1 MPLLQPPLEP
11 APDEPTTGGQAPGHQ
26 TPGVF
31 AVSSRGAPTVLV
43 GAVAAAALGVL
54 VALGKTDAEA
64 GLLTAA
70 GLVAIGLVVGLRSPA
85 SAAAASPSRSAAA
98 SPASPEPGDVQTYV
112 SALELAPNP
121 ILVVSAEEADD
132 LAGRRI
138 AFANASARDL
148 LRVAREGALL
158 VAALRNP
165 NVLEAIDESLF
176 GGLDRVVT
184 YEPGGPQNRFW
195 RVWTNPL
202 PGTPAR
208 PRLALVI
215 MQDETDIRLNER
227 LRADF
232 LANASHELRT
242 PLASLTGFIE
252 TLRGH
257 AKDDEAARERFLAI
271 MGRQAE
277 RMARLIEDLMSL
289 SRIELNEHV
298 RPSGVCDLS
307 VAIADVADALSPQLE
322 AKGVTFD
329 FALPARGEAWVAADR
344 DQLIQVIQNLL
355 DNAVKYSP
363 IGGVVKVEGDVDLT
377 LDAAAAFRP
386 DARRLSAPEGGRM
399 SLQTPTWSPDVRY
412 AILRVSDLGPGLARE
427 VLPRLSERFYRVEG
441 QKSGDRSG
449 TGLGLAIV
457 KHIVNRHRGGF
468 LVESAPGQGAV
479 FCVYFPMAQ
488 QTLAAPNGA
497 RYERNMA
504 STEASTREE
513 IKLS

>member
-1 MPLLQPPLEP
+1 M
-11 APDEPTTGGQAPGHQ
+11 
-26 TPGVF
+26 
-31 AVSSRGAPTVLV
+31 
-43 GAVAAAALGVL
+43 GAVAAAAMAILVLLGKADAATGL
-54 VALGKTDAEA
+54 LAAVALGATGLVLGLRAPRRGQALTPRLTDALA
-64 GLLTAA
+64 T
-70 GLVAIGLVVGLRSPA
+70 P
-85 SAAAASPSRSAAA
+85 PD
-98 SPASPEPGDVQTYV
+98 PGDVQTYV

-121 ILVVSAEEADD
+121 ILVVSAEEPDD

-138 AFANASARDL
+138 TFANASARDL

-158 VAALRNP
+158 VAAVRNP

-176 GGLDRVVT
+176 GGMDRVVT
-184 YEPGGPQNRFW
+184 YEVGGAQSRFW

-227 LRADF
+227 MRADF

-257 AKDDEAARERFLAI
+257 AKDDEAARDRFLAI

-289 SRIELNEHV
+289 SRIELIEHV

-307 VAIADVADALSPQLE
+307 LAAADVADALSPQLA
-322 AKGVTFD
+322 AKGVTLD
-329 FALPARGEAWVAADR
+329 LALPPKGEAWVAGDR

-363 IGGVVKVEGDVDLT
+363 VGGVVKVEGEVGLT
-377 LDAAAAFRP
+377 LEAAAGFRP
-386 DARRLSAPEGGRM
+386 DARRLSAPDGGRM
-399 SLQTPTWSPDVRY
+399 SLQTPTWSADVRY
-412 AILRVSDLGPGLARE
+412 AILRVADLGPGLARE
-427 VLPRLSERFYRVEG
+427 TLPRLTERFYRVEG
-441 QKSGDRSG
+441 QKSGERSG

-468 LVESAPGQGAV
+468 LVESAPGHGAV

-488 QTLAAPNGA
+488 PTMTPPNSP
-497 RYERNMA
+497 RSERNMA
-504 STEASTREE
+504 PMELSAREE

>member
-1 MPLLQPPLEP
+1 MIM
-11 APDEPTTGGQAPGHQ
+11 
-26 TPGVF
+26 
-31 AVSSRGAPTVLV
+31 
-43 GAVAAAALGVL
+43 GAVAAAAVLIL
-54 VALGKTDAEA
+54 VALGKADAA
-64 GLLTAA
+64 SGLIAA
-70 GLVAIGLVVGLRSPA
+70 ALLIGLGLILSFRAPQPIGA
-85 SAAAASPSRSAAA
+85 LRQTLIDADAAP
-98 SPASPEPGDVQTYV
+98 PPTDPGDVQTYV

-121 ILVVSAEEADD
+121 ILVVSAEEPDD

-158 VAALRNP
+158 VAAMRNP

-176 GGLDRVVT
+176 GGIDRVVA
-184 YEPGGPQNRFW
+184 YEAGGPQSRFW
-195 RVWTNPL
+195 RVRTNPL

-227 LRADF
+227 MRADF

-257 AKDDEAARERFLAI
+257 AKDDEVARDRFLGI

-289 SRIELNEHV
+289 SRIELSEHI
-298 RPSGVCDLS
+298 RPSGVCDLGAA
-307 VAIADVADALSPQLE
+307 VADVADALSPQLA
-322 AKGVTFD
+322 AKGVTFE
-329 FALPARGEAWVAADR
+329 FGLPEKGAAWVAADR
-344 DQLIQVIQNLL
+344 DQLIQVVQNLL
-355 DNAVKYSP
+355 DNAIKYSP
-363 IGGVVKVEGDVDLT
+363 TGGVVKVDVDVGLT

-399 SLQTPTWSPDVRY
+399 SLQTPTWSADVRY
-412 AILRVSDLGPGLARE
+412 AILRVADLGPGLARE
-427 VLPRLSERFYRVEG
+427 TLPRLTERFYRVEG
-441 QKSGDRSG
+441 QKSGERSG

-479 FCVYFPMAQ
+479 FCVYFPMSASSPTSQ
-488 QTLAAPNGA
+488 SAAGSLPGPKND
-497 RYERNMA
+497 RNTPL
-504 STEASTREE
+504 TESSPREE

>member
-1 MPLLQPPLEP
+1 
-11 APDEPTTGGQAPGHQ
+11 
-26 TPGVF
+26 
-31 AVSSRGAPTVLV
+31 
-43 GAVAAAALGVL
+43 VAAIGAAAMAILAALGKADATAVVLTAGVL
-54 VALGKTDAEA
+54 VAIGWAA
-64 GLLTAA
+64 SFRPSRRTAA
-70 GLVAIGLVVGLRSPA
+70 MTQAA
-85 SAAAASPSRSAAA
+85 SAETMSP
-98 SPASPEPGDVQTYV
+98 PPDPGDVQTYV

-121 ILVVSAEEADD
+121 ILVVSAEEPDD

-148 LRVAREGALL
+148 LRVTREGALL
-158 VAALRNP
+158 VAAMRNP

-176 GGLDRVVT
+176 GGLDRVVA

-215 MQDETDIRLNER
+215 LQDETEIRLNER

-257 AKDDEAARERFLAI
+257 AKDDSAARERFLAI
-271 MGRQAE
+271 MAGQAE

-307 VAIADVADALSPQLE
+307 IAVADVVDALSPQLA
-322 AKGVTFD
+322 AKGVVFD
-329 FALPARGEAWVAADR
+329 VALPAKGLAWVAGDR
-344 DQLIQVIQNLL
+344 DQLIQVVQNLL

-363 IGGVVKVEGDVDLT
+363 VGGVVRVEGDVGLT
-377 LDAAAAFRP
+377 LDAAVGFRP
-386 DARRLSAPEGGRM
+386 EARRLSAPDGGRLA
-399 SLQTPTWSPDVRY
+399 LQTPTWSADVRY
-412 AILRVSDLGPGLARE
+412 ALVRVSDLGPGLARE
-427 VLPRLSERFYRVEG
+427 TLPRLTERFYRVEG
-441 QKSGDRSG
+441 QKSGERSG

-468 LVESAPGQGAV
+468 LVESAPGQGAA
-479 FCVYFPMAQ
+479 FCVYFPMA
-488 QTLAAPNGA
+488 PPSSGSPGGA
-497 RYERNMA
+497 KTERNMPL
-504 STEASTREE
+504 TELSPREE

>member
-1 MPLLQPPLEP
+1 MPLSRSPLEP
-11 APDEPTTGGQAPGHQ
+11 
-26 TPGVF
+26 TPN
-31 AVSSRGAPTVLV
+31 AQKLDAAAAARPRGASGIVV
-43 GAVAAAALGVL
+43 GAAAAAALVIL
-54 VALGKTDAEA
+54 VALGKADAAA
-64 GLLTAA
+64 GLLTAVVLIALTLALNSRAPRAIA
-70 GLVAIGLVVGLRSPA
+70 GIQQTLIDP
-85 SAAAASPSRSAAA
+85 AASPSA
-98 SPASPEPGDVQTYV
+98 PDPGDVQTYV

-121 ILVVSAEEADD
+121 ILVVSAEEPDD

-138 AFANASARDL
+138 AFANAGARDL

-158 VAALRNP
+158 VAAMRNP

-176 GGLDRVVT
+176 AGLDRVVT
-184 YEPGGPQNRFW
+184 YETGGSQNRFW

-202 PGTPAR
+202 PGTLAR

-227 LRADF
+227 MRADF

-242 PLASLTGFIE
+242 PLASLAGFIE

-257 AKDDEAARERFLAI
+257 AKDDEAARDRFLAI

-289 SRIELNEHV
+289 SRIELNEHI
-298 RPSGVCDLS
+298 RPSGVCDLA
-307 VAIADVADALSPQLE
+307 VAVADVADALAPQLA
-322 AKGVTFD
+322 AKGVRFE
-329 FALPARGEAWVAADR
+329 FGLPDKGVAWVAGDR
-344 DQLIQVIQNLL
+344 DQIIQVVQNLM

-363 IGGVVKVEGDVDLT
+363 AGGVVKVDGEVALT
-377 LDAAAAFRP
+377 LEAAAAFRP
-386 DARRLSAPEGGRM
+386 DARRLSAPDGGRM
-399 SLQTPTWSPDVRY
+399 SLQTPTWSADVRY
-412 AILRVSDLGPGLARE
+412 AILRVADMGPGLARE
-427 VLPRLSERFYRVEG
+427 TLPRLTERFYRVEG
-441 QKSGDRSG
+441 QKSGERSG

-479 FCVYFPMAQ
+479 FCVYFPMSQ
-488 QTLAAPNGA
+488 AALGSPPVLKSD
-497 RYERNMA
+497 RNA
-504 STEASTREE
+504 PLNETSLREE

>member
-1 MPLLQPPLEP
+1 MIPMPQFPSSP
-11 APDEPTTGGQAPGHQ
+11 EPTPDLPTPNAFGAPK
-26 TPGVF
+26 
-31 AVSSRGAPTVLV
+31 RGASAIVV
-43 GAVAAAALGVL
+43 GAVAAGAVLVLVILGKADAAAGLLMAAVL
-54 VALGKTDAEA
+54 VALGAVLNLRAPPRTPVGGDTRTD
-64 GLLTAA
+64 
-70 GLVAIGLVVGLRSPA
+70 
-85 SAAAASPSRSAAA
+85 AAASP
-98 SPASPEPGDVQTYV
+98 PPDPGDVQTYV

-121 ILVVSAEEADD
+121 ILIVSAEEVDD

-158 VAALRNP
+158 VAAMRNP

-184 YEPGGPQNRFW
+184 FESGAPENRFW
-195 RVWTNPL
+195 RVRTNRL

-227 LRADF
+227 MRADF

-242 PLASLTGFIE
+242 PLASLAGFIE

-257 AKDDEAARERFLAI
+257 AKDDAAARDRFLSI
-271 MGRQAE
+271 MSRQAD

-289 SRIELNEHV
+289 SRIELNEHI
-298 RPSGVCDLS
+298 RPSGVCDLT
-307 VAIADVADALSPQLE
+307 VAVADVADALAPQLA

-329 FALPARGEAWVAADR
+329 CALSARGEAWVAADR
-344 DQLIQVIQNLL
+344 DQLIQVVQNLL
-355 DNAVKYSP
+355 DNAIKYSP
-363 IGGVVKVEGDVDLT
+363 AGGVVKVDVEIGLT

-386 DARRLSAPEGGRM
+386 DARRLSAPDGGRM
-399 SLQTPTWSPDVRY
+399 SLQTPTWSADVRY
-412 AILRVSDLGPGLARE
+412 ALLRVADLGPGLARE
-427 VLPRLSERFYRVEG
+427 TLPRLTERFYRVEG
-441 QKSGDRSG
+441 QKSGERSG

-468 LVESAPGQGAV
+468 LVESAPGHGAV
-479 FCVYFPMAQ
+479 FCVYFPMAPPPAGSPPVLQ
-488 QTLAAPNGA
+488 NDSGLKNDRNTLL
-497 RYERNMA
+497 
-504 STEASTREE
+504 TEPTAREE

>member
-1 MPLLQPPLEP
+1 MPLSQSPFEPAPLEP
-11 APDEPTTGGQAPGHQ
+11 TPPEAAPYRQTSSALTAPW
-26 TPGVF
+26 
-31 AVSSRGAPTVLV
+31 RGASAIVV
-43 GAVAAAALGVL
+43 GVIAAAALAIL
-54 VALGKTDAEA
+54 AALGKADAEA
-64 GLLTAA
+64 SLLTAA
-70 GLVAIGLVVGLRSPA
+70 GLIALGLVLGLRPPSPA
-85 SAAAASPSRSAAA
+85 AGVIPKRAASA
-98 SPASPEPGDVQTYV
+98 SPAPPEPGDIQTYV
-112 SALELAPNP
+112 SALELARNP

-148 LRVAREGALL
+148 LRVTREGALL
-158 VAALRNP
+158 VAAMRNP

-176 GGLDRVVT
+176 GGLDRVVA

-202 PGTPAR
+202 PATPTR

-257 AKDDEAARERFLAI
+257 ARDDEAARDRFLAI

-307 VAIADVADALSPQLE
+307 VAVADVADALAPQLA
-322 AKGVTFD
+322 AKGV
-329 FALPARGEAWVAADR
+329 R
-344 DQLIQVIQNLL
+344 
-355 DNAVKYSP
+355 
-363 IGGVVKVEGDVDLT
+363 VEGEVGLT
-377 LDAAAAFRP
+377 LDAAASFRP
-386 DARRLSAPEGGRM
+386 EARRLSAPDGGRM
-399 SLQTPTWSPDVRY
+399 SLQTPTWSADVRY
-412 AILRVSDLGPGLARE
+412 AILRVCDLGPGLARE
-427 VLPRLSERFYRVEG
+427 TLPRLAERFYRVEG
-441 QKSGDRSG
+441 QKSGERSG

-468 LVESAPGQGAV
+468 LVESAPGQGAA
-479 FCVYFPMAQ
+479 FYVYFPMAPP
-488 QTLAAPNGA
+488 TTGAPNPA
-497 RYERNMA
+497 RLERNMTT
-504 STEASTREE
+504 TEPAAREE

>member
-1 MPLLQPPLEP
+1 MGGLAAVAVLILVGLGKADAFVGSLTALALILVGFVLSLRAPPRPEATGAGIDAAPSQPP
-11 APDEPTTGGQAPGHQ
+11 APPD
-26 TPGVF
+26 
-31 AVSSRGAPTVLV
+31 
-43 GAVAAAALGVL
+43 
-54 VALGKTDAEA
+54 
-64 GLLTAA
+64 
-70 GLVAIGLVVGLRSPA
+70 
-85 SAAAASPSRSAAA
+85 
-98 SPASPEPGDVQTYV
+98 PGDVQTYV

-121 ILVVSAEEADD
+121 ILVVSAQEADD

-138 AFANASARDL
+138 AFANASAREL

-184 YEPGGPQNRFW
+184 YETGGSQSRSW

-202 PGTPAR
+202 PGTPVR

-242 PLASLTGFIE
+242 PLASLAGFIE

-257 AKDDEAARERFLAI
+257 AKDDPAARDRFLAI

-289 SRIELNEHV
+289 SRIELSEHI
-298 RPSGVCDLS
+298 RPSGVCDLT
-307 VAIADVADALSPQLE
+307 VAVADVADALAPQLA
-322 AKGVTFD
+322 AKGVVFE
-329 FALPARGEAWVAADR
+329 FALPPKGAAWVIGDR
-344 DQLIQVIQNLL
+344 DQLIQVVQNLL
-355 DNAVKYSP
+355 DNAIKYSP
-363 IGGVVKVEGDVDLT
+363 VGGVVRIEGEVGLT

-386 DARRLSAPEGGRM
+386 DSRRLSAPDGGRM
-399 SLQTPTWSPDVRY
+399 SLQTPTWSADVRY
-412 AILRVSDLGPGLARE
+412 AILRVADLGPGLARE
-427 VLPRLSERFYRVEG
+427 TLPRLTERFYRVEG
-441 QKSGDRSG
+441 QKSGERGG

-468 LVESAPGQGAV
+468 LVESAPGHGAV
-479 FCVYFPMAQ
+479 FCVYFPMPQGAGGSPSGLKPE
-488 QTLAAPNGA
+488 TGLKGEAAFKNDK
-497 RYERNMA
+497 NM
-504 STEASTREE
+504 SLTEHSGHEE

>member
-1 MPLLQPPLEP
+1 M
-11 APDEPTTGGQAPGHQ
+11 
-26 TPGVF
+26 
-31 AVSSRGAPTVLV
+31 GAIAA
-43 GAVAAAALGVL
+43 GAMLVL
-54 VALGKTDAEA
+54 VALGKADAAA
-64 GLLTAA
+64 GVLTAA
-70 GLVAIGLVVGLRSPA
+70 ILAAAGALLTFRAPQRIAALQETLI
-85 SAAAASPSRSAAA
+85 AAAASP
-98 SPASPEPGDVQTYV
+98 PPPDPGDVQTYV

-121 ILVVSAEEADD
+121 ILVVSAEEPDD

-158 VAALRNP
+158 VAAMRNP

-184 YEPGGPQNRFW
+184 YESGAPENRFW
-195 RVWTNPL
+195 RVRTNPL

-227 LRADF
+227 MRADF

-257 AKDDEAARERFLAI
+257 AKDDSMARDRFLAI
-271 MGRQAE
+271 MGRQAD

-289 SRIELNEHV
+289 SRIELNEHI
-298 RPSGVCDLS
+298 RPSGVCDLT
-307 VAIADVADALSPQLE
+307 VAVADVADALAPQLS
-322 AKGVTFD
+322 AKGVKFE
-329 FALPARGEAWVAADR
+329 FALPAKGEAWVAADR
-344 DQLIQVIQNLL
+344 DQLIQVVQNLL
-355 DNAVKYSP
+355 DNAIKYSP
-363 IGGVVKVEGDVDLT
+363 LDGVVKVDVDVGLT

-386 DARRLSAPEGGRM
+386 DARRLSAPDGGRM
-399 SLQTPTWSPDVRY
+399 SLQTPTWSADVRY
-412 AILRVSDLGPGLARE
+412 AILRVADLGPGLARE
-427 VLPRLSERFYRVEG
+427 TLPRLTERFYRVEG
-441 QKSGDRSG
+441 QKSGERSG

-468 LVESAPGQGAV
+468 LVESAPGHGAV
-479 FCVYFPMAQ
+479 FCVYFPMSAP
-488 QTLAAPNGA
+488 AAGSTPIAKSGSGSKND
-497 RYERNMA
+497 RNMTL
-504 STEASTREE
+504 TEPSGREE